1 MYYFVTC
8 FFFLFTMLWKAFHV
22 VIYSSALFI
31 HLLNPY
37 CVPAAICA
45 TLEKQTKSVL
55 VILTR

>member
-1 MYYFVTC
+1 MCYFVTC

-22 VIYSSALFI
+22 VIYSFALFI

-37 CVPAAICA
+37 CVPVAIRAA
-45 TLEKQTKSVL
+45 LEKQAKSVL